1 MREIDFTVTKIDL
14 GEMKMEKE
22 VLIIA
27 KQGMFS
33 AGGTVLKTE
42 GVFNSEDQFEETGA
56 GQTSHVDHANVFYQ
70 IPSDENGLPI
80 VFLHGYGQSRMGW
93 TTTPD
98 GREGW
103 SNLFLR
109 KGHSVYLIDQPRRGE
124 AGQTSVSGIIS
135 DKTLDQRWYV
145 NFRMGRWEN
154 EKAVLNKNSQFPD
167 DEYSIDQFFRQM
179 TPDTGMKSDRGLDF
193 DKEVV
198 AKALAATVDEVYKRT
213 GKKSILIS
221 HSQGGSPGWLAP
233 VYTKNIKAIVA
244 IEPGGPAAENSI
256 EYKEL
261 LAQKIPIAFYFGD
274 YIENGDPKILSTP
287 IWQERLEKC
296 KKFVKNYNDEGGN
309 SVLVELPKEGFFG
322 NDHFIFQNLNNDIVA
337 DHVENW
343 IKGL

>member
-42 GVFNSEDQFEETGA
+42 GVFNSEDQFGETGA

-309 SVLVELPKEGFFG
+309 SVLVELPKEGIFG

>member
-22 VLIIA
+22 FLIIA

-33 AGGTVLKTE
+33 AGGIVLKSE

-56 GQTSHVDHANVFYQ
+56 GQTSHADHANVFYQ
-70 IPSDENGLPI
+70 IPAEETGLPI

-93 TTTPD
+93 MTTPD

-135 DKTLDQRWYV
+135 EKTLDQRWYV

-154 EKAVLNKNSQFPD
+154 DKAVLNKNSQFPD

-193 DKEVV
+193 NKEVV
-198 AKALAATVDEVYKRT
+198 AKALAATIDEVYKRT
-213 GKKSILIS
+213 GKKSIIIS

-296 KKFVKNYNDEGGN
+296 KNFVKNYNDEGGN
-309 SVLVELPKEGFFG
+309 SVLFELPKEGIFG

-337 DHVENW
+337 DHVEKW

>member
-1 MREIDFTVTKIDL
+1 
-14 GEMKMEKE
+14 MEKE

-309 SVLVELPKEGFFG
+309 SVLVELPKEGIFG

>member
-1 MREIDFTVTKIDL
+1 
-14 GEMKMEKE
+14 MEKE

-80 VFLHGYGQSRMGW
+80 VFLHGYGQARMGW

-309 SVLVELPKEGFFG
+309 SVLVELPKEGIFG

>member
-154 EKAVLNKNSQFPD
+154 EKAVLNKNSHFPD

-309 SVLVELPKEGFFG
+309 SVLVELPKEGIFG

>member
-274 YIENGDPKILSTP
+274 YIENGDPKILSTL

-309 SVLVELPKEGFFG
+309 SVLVELPKEGIFG

>member
-309 SVLVELPKEGFFG
+309 SVLVELPKEGIFG